1 MPSRPPL
8 TPRPR
13 LQRHRAA
20 GVTLIEL
27 LVAMLISLVL
37 AVAVML
43 VQRSLTMQKTR
54 TADIGL
60 RDNEARAALDL
71 MAHDA
76 SSAGFLFGGSHIPC
90 DALYTYNPITGHY
103 KRLPVDAIA
112 AAENL
117 VMPFAPSLKLNYP
130 NASSASPSAVLV
142 VTGATD
148 STDFGNAKSP
158 TRAAVNLPGV
168 YSPLNTG
175 RLPVVSVAGLT
186 AGHMAVVNVPDGTK
200 HACMRVP
207 LTAVGLVGGT
217 LEVSSAGGLMPGT
230 FYAGFGA
237 QMAPPAFTG
246 PLSDA
251 QMLAGATVTDLGD
264 PAAASPR
271 HTATAFYIDN
281 NAGSWPMLMRATYSM
296 LNDTVLAG
304 SPEPIA
310 AGVISLQVLFGVDPA
325 RTGQVTDYMTGAQV
339 KAAGIQEIRSVRI
352 ALVNR
357 TLFADPDLTT
367 PAENPYPIVQK
378 LLPNQS
384 ASFAKVAIPAGFE
397 QYRFSQ
403 HQVEVAVRNCLWTTC
418 NP

>member
-1 MPSRPPL
+1 MHRSPSLPRRPRPP
-8 TPRPR
+8 R
-13 LQRHRAA
+13 QRVS

-71 MAHDA
+71 IAHDA

-90 DALYTYNPITGHY
+90 DALYTYNPTTGHY

-112 AAENL
+112 AADNL

-130 NASSASPSAVLV
+130 TATSASPSAVLV

-148 STDFGNAKSP
+148 ATDFGNTKSP
-158 TRAAVNLPGV
+158 SRAAANLPGL

-175 RLPVVSVAGLT
+175 RLPVVTTAGLT
-186 AGHMAVVNVPDGTK
+186 TGHVAVVNVPDSSK

-207 LTAVGLVGGT
+207 LSAVGVVGGVP
-217 LEVSSAGGLMPGT
+217 EVSSAGGLMPGT

-237 QMAPPAFTG
+237 QMMPPAFTG

-264 PAAASPR
+264 PAAAVPR
-271 HTATAFYIDN
+271 HTTTAFYIDN
-281 NAGSWPMLMRATYSM
+281 NNGSWPVLMRATYSM
-296 LNDTVLAG
+296 LNDTAVG
-304 SPEPIA
+304 TPEPIA
-310 AGVISLQVLFGVDPA
+310 AGVISLQVLFGVDPG

-339 KAAGIQEIRSVRI
+339 KAAGVQEIRSLRI

-357 TLFADPDLTT
+357 TLFADPDNTT
-367 PAENPYPIVQK
+367 PAPNPYPIVQT

-397 QYRFSQ
+397 QYRISQ